1 MCRVFI
7 VRVINCMNLWTLK
20 KNEWESGNP
29 SMIFDFYH
37 TSVFQ
42 ITQSAHLSAKQWRK
56 CNFSGTH
63 WNETFRSLKS
73 QGLSLGWW
81 LVSEEGILVK
91 RRVRPLFGLRSI
103 IEPIVSAGNPMS
115 GRLPRPS
122 SPPPPSLCP
131 CCRFHST
138 SVSSG
143 YFQMLFP
150 KSSTVSLISAAS
162 LPACHLFNLS
172 SQGGHLMI
180 IMMISDQHHIITSW
194 SAFAF
199 VFSWNKI
206 RNKSTPSS
214 II

>member
-1 MCRVFI
+1 MCWVFNA
-7 VRVINCMNLWTLK
+7 RVINCMNLWTLK
-20 KNEWESGNP
+20 KKNEWESGDP
-29 SMIFDFYH
+29 LMIFDFYH

-56 CNFSGTH
+56 CNFSRTH

-91 RRVRPLFGLRSI
+91 RRVRALFFGLIGLRSI
-103 IEPIVSAGNPMS
+103 IEPIVPAGDPMS

-131 CCRFHST
+131 CCRFHNT

-143 YFQMLFP
+143 KWWRNGLLRTKVRSDIESKWKRWWLVILVNLLILVILVILVCFRCFP
-150 KSSTVSLISAAS
+150 SY
-162 LPACHLFNLS
+162 
-172 SQGGHLMI
+172 
-180 IMMISDQHHIITSW
+180 
-194 SAFAF
+194 
-199 VFSWNKI
+199 
-206 RNKSTPSS
+206 
-214 II
+214 